1 MLRPTP
7 AEAILGI
14 QRTILEILAPE
25 LRSPFAIGQA
35 NTAAG
40 VLMLTSMWLQN
51 FPKYDAGEIE
61 DLKRTFDSLR
71 PRGTSGVAEA
81 AGYREALDSGVRA
94 CDETPPN
101 RRAMEA
107 AMSELASG
115 VALGKIAGPVADEV
129 RGYLRRH
136 LERIRALFGMGSPFG

>member
-7 AEAILGI
+7 SEAILGI
-14 QRTILEILAPE
+14 QRTVLEILAPE
-25 LRSPFAIGQA
+25 LQSPFAIGQA

-40 VLMLTSMWLQN
+40 VLMLASMWIASM
-51 FPKYDAGEIE
+51 PKYDAGEIE

-71 PRGTSGVAEA
+71 RSGTSGVLEA
-81 AGYREALDSGVRA
+81 AGYREAIQAGLRA
-94 CDETPPN
+94 CDEEPPS
-101 RRAMEA
+101 RRGMEA

-115 VALGKIAGPVADEV
+115 VATAKIAGPVADEV

-136 LERIRALFGMGSPFG
+136 LERIRALFGTSSPFG